1 MPVLAKLLSWEKM
14 PTPVP
19 YNVAVGILD
28 RITSLW
34 RAIGVTED
42 VSSYV
47 SDMGISGYC

>member
-19 YNVAVGILD
+19 YNVAIGILD
-28 RITSLW
+28 RITGLR
-34 RAIGVTED
+34 RAVGVPKD

-47 SDMGISGYC
+47 SDIGIGGDS